1 MIEYEY
7 REKFGNHKRVDWI
20 IVPAGTVITPVS
32 GEDPDIP
39 EGTAYIIDTEHLI
52 SESISIKESI
62 CSSKNLKFGQMEESY
77 ISFVIAN
84 DNIPLLAD
92 EMIDIY
98 IYFDQDSDTIFQV
111 GQYIVDKD
119 QYTVDRRQ
127 RTIQAFDAIKNLKDW
142 DITEWYNDY
151 FSDGQRHMIGLVLVS
166 LFNWIRDEQDE
177 YKDSPKLPVYL
188 NPDYVLC
195 NGLFAIGRTI
205 ESDTITFGF
214 FMSGLLEFNG
224 CFGHIGR
231 DGRFNCLTLSSYD
244 KEPVRTVT
252 DALRLS
258 PASYEDINTW
268 GIGQI
273 DVYDRN
279 NIKKFSVQNTAKK
292 HPNIYVMADP
302 FVLADRDAGDQ
313 DVIAALKKLHEVI
326 IHLNYAPNQT
336 ECTGDLSVEV
346 GDRYNVQFTRR
357 SEYDTKNWYRSYVL
371 ERTFSGIQ
379 SFKDTYT
386 AKGDKKQPKYT
397 ITNDRWHTGDSTD
410 SSTQGEG
417 GVSSIDAEED
427 RKLIAK
433 QRNYGEPML
442 DEPTD
447 VEVVY
452 NKSSQQVEIKWT
464 DPDDIDTYTPLPVE
478 WEGTVVVRKEGSPP
492 LHPFGNIDEYGGTI
506 IETETTKNTYQ
517 STAFVDDTI
526 EPNKKYYYAI
536 MPYFVKLDD
545 ADHPIN
551 QYRWTKCVS
560 VDTERILIAPTIYP
574 IQDTQI
580 SGTTVTV
587 AYTIPTL
594 TEGSYTVQK
603 LVVKKDSIPTSKT
616 DGDKII
622 DLTPDPTM
630 LINGVEVSG
639 LDENSTYYFVIF
651 IEDEIG
657 SSASSEPQSATTGA
671 DEGWN
676 FGYTGEEEVFTAP
689 KTGIYQIETWG
700 AQGGNATDGTMVAR
714 GGYGAYAVGEVL
726 LQQGDTL
733 YINVGGQNGYGGG
746 GNPVTNIIN
755 IIKNNTYNPDA
766 TPQGIDITNNV
777 ATYAISSGSGSWTLV
792 NSQLSEYLLT
802 NKTLICYM
810 SGNIRYSLASDGIF
824 RRSSNRPSMATHTFI
839 PVNRQINLQKLHFK
853 HKDYSRYG
861 DYFQGTVGV
870 GYVENGEFKMG
881 ATMDLDLRSTA
892 VSDWTSKEIDLSSVP
907 YIDYIYIVWYDG
919 CEDFKDFE
927 IEYI

>member
-39 EGTAYIIDTEHLI
+39 ESTAYIIDTEHLI
-52 SESISIKESI
+52 SESISIRESI

-127 RTIQAFDAIKNLKDW
+127 RTIQAFDAIKTLKDW
-142 DITEWYNDY
+142 DITEWYNSY
-151 FSDGQRHMIGLVLVS
+151 FGDGQRHMIGLVLVS

-177 YKDSPKLPVYL
+177 YKDSPKLPIYL

-214 FMSGLLEFNG
+214 FMNGLLEING

-244 KEPVRTVT
+244 QNPVRTVT
-252 DALRLS
+252 DAFRLS

-313 DVIAALKKLHEVI
+313 DVITALKKMHEVI
-326 IHLNYAPNQT
+326 IHLNYTPNQT

-386 AKGDKKQPKYT
+386 AKGDKKQPKY
-397 ITNDRWHTGDSTD
+397 IVTNDRWHTGDSTSATD
-410 SSTQGEG
+410 GNGTG
-417 GVSSIDAEED
+417 GVAELNDEHD
-427 RKLIAK
+427 RRLIEIM
-433 QRNYGEPML
+433 RNYGEPML
-442 DEPTD
+442 DEPT
-447 VEVVY
+447 VELTY
-452 NKSSQQVEIKWT
+452 NKGSSQVEIAWT
-464 DPDDIDTYTPLPVE
+464 DPADISTYSPLPVE
-478 WEGTVVVRKEGSPP
+478 WAGTVVVRKEGKAPIHRWGTEHS
-492 LHPFGNIDEYGGTI
+492 EYGG
-506 IETETTKNTYQ
+506 EVLVDSTTRDEYSQ
-517 STAFVDDTI
+517 TAFVDDTI
-526 EPNKKYYYAI
+526 EPNKRYYYAI
-536 MPYFVKLDD
+536 MPYFVALDD
-545 ADHPIN
+545 AQHPIKH
-551 QYRWTKCVS
+551 YRWTKVFS
-560 VDTERILIAPTIYP
+560 VDTARILVAPTLFP
-574 IQDTQI
+574 IQETGIEGVD
-580 SGTTVTV
+580 VTV
-587 AYTIPTL
+587 AYAIPVL
-594 TEGSYTVQK
+594 EVGQYEVIK
-603 LVVKKDSIPTSKT
+603 LVAKKDSIPLSIA
-616 DGDKII
+616 DGDKAI
-622 DLTPDPTM
+622 DLTPTPGMIVNTATM
-630 LINGVEVSG
+630 TG
-639 LDENSTYYFVIF
+639 LDENSHYYFVIF
-651 IEDEIG
+651 IEDDQG
-657 SSASSEPQSATTGA
+657 NTASSEPQDCVTGA
-671 DEGWN
+671 DEYDTWIDGKRIYVEEIEQSNASLYQEISISIANLDIDTVISISGTYNSIKSTYGIYWYKFRHYEDDNHRSFMRTDTQNTKLTYRINLGWN
-676 FGYTGEEEVFTAP
+676 E
-689 KTGIYQIETWG
+689 
-700 AQGGNATDGTMVAR
+700 GNSTSK
-714 GGYGAYAVGEVL
+714 
-726 LQQGDTL
+726 Q
-733 YINVGGQNGYGGG
+733 
-746 GNPVTNIIN
+746 
-755 IIKNNTYNPDA
+755 
-766 TPQGIDITNNV
+766 
-777 ATYAISSGSGSWTLV
+777 
-792 NSQLSEYLLT
+792 
-802 NKTLICYM
+802 
-810 SGNIRYSLASDGIF
+810 IF
-824 RRSSNRPSMATHTFI
+824 R
-839 PVNRQINLQKLHFK
+839 
-853 HKDYSRYG
+853 
-861 DYFQGTVGV
+861 
-870 GYVENGEFKMG
+870 
-881 ATMDLDLRSTA
+881 
-892 VSDWTSKEIDLSSVP
+892 
-907 YIDYIYIVWYDG
+907 IVYTKKT
-919 CEDFKDFE
+919 EV
-927 IEYI
+927 

>member
-7 REKFGNHKRVDWI
+7 REKFSDHKRVDWI

-62 CSSKNLKFGQMEESY
+62 CSRKNLKFGQMEESY

-127 RTIQAFDAIKNLKDW
+127 RTIQAFDAIKTLKDW
-142 DITEWYNDY
+142 DITEWYNNY
-151 FSDGQRHMIGLVLVS
+151 FSDGQRHMIGLILVS
-166 LFNWIRDEQDE
+166 LFNWVRDEQDE
-177 YKDSPKLPVYL
+177 YKDSPKLPIYL

-214 FMSGLLEFNG
+214 FMSGLLELNG

-231 DGRFNCLTLSSYD
+231 DGRFNCLTLKSYD

-279 NIKKFSVQNTAKK
+279 NIKKFSIQNTAKK

-386 AKGDKKQPKYT
+386 AKGDKKQPKY
-397 ITNDRWHTGDSTD
+397 IVTNDRWHTGDSTSATD
-410 SSTQGEG
+410 GNGTG
-417 GVSSIDAEED
+417 GISVLNDEHD
-427 RKLIAK
+427 RRLI
-433 QRNYGEPML
+433 QLLRNLGFRIL
-442 DEPTD
+442 DVPSN

-452 NKSSQQVEIKWT
+452 NKQDQQVEIKWN
-464 DPDDIDTYTPLPVE
+464 DPQDFIRNRPIPAAWAKTIIVKK
-478 WEGTVVVRKEGSPP
+478 EGTPP
-492 LHPFGNIDEYGGTI
+492 LHQWGVDNEEYGGDLLVTSTTRDEYS
-506 IETETTKNTYQ
+506 ETPFIDN
-517 STAFVDDTI
+517 TI
-526 EPNKKYYYAI
+526 EPNKRYYYAI
-536 MPYFVKLDD
+536 MPGSLYRDD
-545 ADHPIN
+545 ETNPIYHYN
-551 QYRWTKCVS
+551 WTKVIS
-560 VDTERILIAPTIYP
+560 VDTQRILTAPTIMGLSA
-574 IQDTQI
+574 D
-580 SGTTVTV
+580 GTTVGIV
-587 AYTIPTL
+587 WMVPVLEI
-594 TEGSYTVQK
+594 GSYENIT
-603 LVVKKDSIPTSKT
+603 LAAKKDSIPTSIADADKT
-616 DGDKII
+616 TQLPYDSSMILQSANMG
-622 DLTPDPTM
+622 
-630 LINGVEVSG
+630 G
-639 LDENSTYYFVIF
+639 LDEFSTYYFVIF
-651 IEDEIG
+651 IEDEQG
-657 SSASSEPQSATTGA
+657 NTASSEPQDCVTGA
-671 DEGWN
+671 DEYDTWIDG
-676 FGYTGEEEVFTAP
+676 
-689 KTGIYQIETWG
+689 KKIYVQELEYESQALNQDVVI
-700 AQGGNATDGTMVAR
+700 AISDFDI
-714 GGYGAYAVGEVL
+714 
-726 LQQGDTL
+726 DTL
-733 YINVGGQNGYGGG
+733 ISLSGTYNRI
-746 GNPVTNIIN
+746 
-755 IIKNNTYNPDA
+755 NNTYG
-766 TPQGIDITNNV
+766 QYWYKF
-777 ATYAISSGSGSWTLV
+777 ATYENDYYRSFARIMCENGNYTNLV
-792 NSQLSEYLLT
+792 YHINLDRNAGNSTSKQ
-802 NKTLICYM
+802 
-810 SGNIRYSLASDGIF
+810 IF
-824 RRSSNRPSMATHTFI
+824 RIIYT
-839 PVNRQINLQKLHFK
+839 K
-853 HKDYSRYG
+853 
-861 DYFQGTVGV
+861 
-870 GYVENGEFKMG
+870 KME
-881 ATMDLDLRSTA
+881 
-892 VSDWTSKEIDLSSVP
+892 V
-907 YIDYIYIVWYDG
+907 
-919 CEDFKDFE
+919 
-927 IEYI
+927 